1 MTLDHLN
8 TAVFSEHLKTPFRV
22 RVGEDRTLDIELIEV
37 APGRSTP
44 RQEQFSILFHGPSD
58 IFLPQRIYQ
67 IEHDVLGCLDLFL
80 VPVGRQED
88 GFLYE
93 AVFNR
98 LR

>member
-1 MTLDHLN
+1 MTLDQLN
-8 TAVFSEHLKTPFRV
+8 AAVFSEHLKTSFRV
-22 RVGEDRTLDIELIEV
+22 RIGEDRTLDIELIEV
-37 APGRSTP
+37 TPKRSTP

-58 IFLPQRIYQ
+58 SFLQQQIYQ
-67 IEHDVLGCLDLFL
+67 LEHDGLGSFDLFL
-80 VPVGRQED
+80 VPVGRQEE